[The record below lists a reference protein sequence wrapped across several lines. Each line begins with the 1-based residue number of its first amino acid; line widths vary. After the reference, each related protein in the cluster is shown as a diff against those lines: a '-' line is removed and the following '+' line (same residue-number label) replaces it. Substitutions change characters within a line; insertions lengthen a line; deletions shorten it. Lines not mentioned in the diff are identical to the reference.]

1 MDCSVLYYYRSSFFR
16 AQCKYAHD
24 CTSCN
29 NEGFECRCRYNNV
42 DDNGIYALTYDT
54 RSFNRKDSRHV
65 RSVAAIIGP
74 ILGGVLINFSWRAI
88 FYINIPIGLFGTIW
102 AAVSLVELHKS
113 EGNEKF
119 DFKGTFSFTFGML
132 ALLVALTI
140 GGFGQWLSK
149 PVIILFTIAAILIGL
164 FTYIE
169 NHTKFPMLDM
179 TLLKTRLLSFA
190 YISTLLNGIA
200 RGAVTFLLIF
210 YFEGDRGIDPITAG
224 MLLCPF
230 AVAMMAVSPI
240 SGILCDKYGARA
252 LSSIGLL
259 ISAAGLLGFM
269 RINTTSSTAYLVV
282 CMVFTGIGSGMF
294 FSPNTSSIM
303 ANVPEGNRGIAA
315 GVRTMFMN
323 AGMVLSIAIS
333 MAIISSSISLS
344 AMQALFVHSHVSTRG
359 MASAQFIRGLRT
371 AFTISFVFSLI
382 AAFMSYLR
390 GPAPKWEKQAEG

>member
-1 MDCSVLYYYRSSFFR
+1 M
-16 AQCKYAHD
+16 
-24 CTSCN
+24 
-29 NEGFECRCRYNNV
+29 
-42 DDNGIYALTYDT
+42 
-54 RSFNRKDSRHV
+54 
-65 RSVAAIIGP
+65 
-74 ILGGVLINFSWRAI
+74 
-88 FYINIPIGLFGTIW
+88 FGTIW

-230 AVAMMAVSPI
+230 AVAIPHKRYIV
-240 SGILCDKYGARA
+240 
-252 LSSIGLL
+252 
-259 ISAAGLLGFM
+259 
-269 RINTTSSTAYLVV
+269 
-282 CMVFTGIGSGMF
+282 
-294 FSPNTSSIM
+294 
-303 ANVPEGNRGIAA
+303 
-315 GVRTMFMN
+315 
-323 AGMVLSIAIS
+323 
-333 MAIISSSISLS
+333 
-344 AMQALFVHSHVSTRG
+344 
-359 MASAQFIRGLRT
+359 
-371 AFTISFVFSLI
+371 
-382 AAFMSYLR
+382 
-390 GPAPKWEKQAEG
+390 